1 MKKTI
6 LGITLLCVSM
16 VFSLAA
22 DSKVLAKVDSEK
34 IKVQDLK
41 DLISASG
48 GKLKYET
55 LTADIREKAL
65 NQLIDKKLLYKYAKK
80 NKIDKTKEFK
90 KSMNLVKKEIMIQT
104 LLSNKMD
111 KMKIK
116 NSDIKKFYND
126 NKTTYFSKPAEAKAR
141 HILLKEEKEAKDV
154 IKTLKKI
161 SKSKLEDKFISLA
174 KEKSQGPSSV
184 SGGEL
189 GWFSAG
195 KMVPEFS
202 KAAFA
207 LKVGGFTKT
216 PVKTQFGY
224 HVIYLEDKK
233 SSNIQNFSDVKE
245 NIKKSLQQ
253 QKFTVEI
260 QSILKKLRDKAKIT
274 IY

>member
-1 MKKTI
+1 M
-6 LGITLLCVSM
+6 TLFCISM

-34 IKVQDLK
+34 INVKDLK

-55 LTADIREKAL
+55 LTDDIRGKAL
-65 NQLIDKKLLYKYAKK
+65 NQLIDKKLLYRYAKK

-90 KSMNLVKKEIMIQT
+90 KSMNLIKKEIMIQT

-126 NKTTYFSKPAEAKAR
+126 NKSTYFSKPAEAKAR
-141 HILLKEEKEAKDV
+141 HILLKKEKDAKDV
-154 IKTLKKI
+154 IKTLNKI

-207 LKVGGFTKT
+207 LKVGNFTKT

-233 SSNIQNFSDVKE
+233 SSNVQNFNDVKE

>member
-65 NQLIDKKLLYKYAKK
+65 NQLIDKKLLYKYATK

-126 NKTTYFSKPAEAKAR
+126 NKATYFSKPAEAKAR
-141 HILLKEEKEAKDV
+141 HILLKEEKDAKDV
-154 IKTLKKI
+154 IKTLNKI